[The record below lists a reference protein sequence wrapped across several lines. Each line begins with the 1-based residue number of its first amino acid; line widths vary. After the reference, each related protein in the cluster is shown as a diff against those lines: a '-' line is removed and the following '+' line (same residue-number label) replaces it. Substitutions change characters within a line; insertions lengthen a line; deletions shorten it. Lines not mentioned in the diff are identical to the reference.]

1 MIISGMIFLRTNK
14 KYSGNLLN
22 QPNKLYNKNT
32 SIITVATTVTD
43 YHKIQ
48 VGMEYSNRKGEK
60 YRFITNC

>member
-1 MIISGMIFLRTNK
+1 MISLRTNR

-32 SIITVATTVTD
+32 SIITVATTATE

-48 VGMEYSNRKGEK
+48 
-60 YRFITNC
+60 IAL